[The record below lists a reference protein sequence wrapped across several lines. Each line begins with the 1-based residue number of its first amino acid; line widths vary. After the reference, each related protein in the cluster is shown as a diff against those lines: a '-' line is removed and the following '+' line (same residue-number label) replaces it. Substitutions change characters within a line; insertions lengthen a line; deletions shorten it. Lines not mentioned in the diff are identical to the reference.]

1 MTSHLGIT
9 QHQHSPQPSQTRVK
23 YLVWFSFGEVR
34 SLYREPL
41 DGADV
46 FTPIEGIGREGGI
59 DHSDW
64 VPVDLGPRG
73 IFGGLCWTRDK
84 ENGATRVVG
93 PNCIEIVVNWTQI
106 PLPTSMNSA
115 NKGYYAGGPGWPGR
129 LILASKGYLMS
140 DEMI

>member
-64 VPVDLGPRG
+64 VPVDVGPRG
-73 IFGGLCWTRDK
+73 IFGGLCWTMNK
-84 ENGATRVVG
+84 EYGATWVVD
-93 PNCIEIVVNWTQI
+93 PNCTRPQI
-106 PLPTSMNSA
+106 PVCATSDLNELCEQRLFCRRSRL
-115 NKGYYAGGPGWPGR
+115 AGPVEFGLQR
-129 LILASKGYLMS
+129 ASP
-140 DEMI
+140 